1 MCANMFN
8 LVDQDGKNVLVMSDR
23 SKRTFT
29 NKHLNELASHYKIIA
44 PNIDTIEHIGGGSA
58 RCMLAEKF

>member
-8 LVDQDGKNVLVMSDR
+8 LVDKEGRNVLVMSDR
-23 SKRTFT
+23 ARRTYT
-29 NKHLNELASHYKIIA
+29 PKHLRELEANYKIIA